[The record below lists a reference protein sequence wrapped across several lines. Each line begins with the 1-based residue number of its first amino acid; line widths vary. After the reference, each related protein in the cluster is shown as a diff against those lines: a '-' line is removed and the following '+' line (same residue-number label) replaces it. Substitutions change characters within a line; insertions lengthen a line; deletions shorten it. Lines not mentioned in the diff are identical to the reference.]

1 MKFFCFVIFK
11 KIEYFLTGLIKLG
24 AKKGGKKSA
33 FGGAKKVNKSEFKAN
48 AAAAE
53 KEEKEEKVK
62 KQLFLILMLMNQQPQ
77 SQPVKTFFR

>member
-1 MKFFCFVIFK
+1 MFYYLK
-11 KIEYFLTGLIKLG
+11 KLEYFLTGPFKLG

-62 KQLFLILMLMNQQPQ
+62 KSATSI
-77 SQPVKTFFR
+77 VTG